1 MRLIALLR
9 TLRLSIK
16 STQWSVRRSSRRKG
30 WLRSLRRSLLSKRP
44 GESKWTSGSKTRWRS
59 SRRSRKLS
67 LILSMPIVR
76 WKTGGG
82 IRVLRQNAWLRT
94 RSTIWCQ
101 RDLSLS
107 QRLPMGSLLAHR
119 WRESNLKKLVFC
131 LARSRRTIWVH
142 STLRGSSQASQEHP
156 QTLPGL
162 SSLTSSVRVKNT
174 PQIMWRSWKEWK

>member
-30 WLRSLRRSLLSKRP
+30 WLRSSRRSLLSKRP

-94 RSTIWCQ
+94 RSMIWCQ

-107 QRLPMGSLLAHR
+107 QPLPMGSLLAHR
-119 WRESNLKKLVFC
+119 WRESSLKKLVFC
-131 LARSRRTIWVH
+131 LARSRRAIWRRRVWC
-142 STLRGSSQASQEHP
+142 STLLPSWYTR
-156 QTLPGL
+156 QTCLKLQLSLLLSWVLKKPPG
-162 SSLTSSVRVKNT
+162 TW
-174 PQIMWRSWKEWK
+174 PG